1 MINQASCD
9 LIQPLKLS
17 GGKNQ
22 TFVKFRRKKSW
33 GEGEENMCG
42 EQREEE
48 RKRALPAKC

>member
-17 GGKNQ
+17 GKTRPLSNSGQ
-22 TFVKFRRKKSW
+22 KKSW